1 MTATRVPFVP
11 ETFSILRPA
20 MGKLAHEP
28 GKTAATRAN
37 VRYLR
42 RWLREILPGCANAT
56 PVHFAVLRTEH
67 EGDRLKAVTQ
77 AVLPAQGSTPIP
89 LVQGLRYSFLFSK
102 RRGARPQMNQCILV

>member
-1 MTATRVPFVP
+1 VAG
-11 ETFSILRPA
+11 PA

-42 RWLREILPGCANAT
+42 RWLREILPVRASAT
-56 PVHFAVLRTEH
+56 PAHFAVLRTEH

-89 LVQGLRYSFLFSK
+89 LVQGLPYTLLCWK
-102 RRGARPQMNQCILV
+102 RRGASPQMNQCILV

>member
-1 MTATRVPFVP
+1 
-11 ETFSILRPA
+11 

-37 VRYLR
+37 VRCLR
-42 RWLREILPGCANAT
+42 RWLREILLSCANAT

-67 EGDRLKAVTQ
+67 ESDGLKAVTQ

-89 LVQGLRYSFLFSK
+89 LVQGLQYNFFRRYNLFCSK

>member
-1 MTATRVPFVP
+1 MA
-11 ETFSILRPA
+11 RPA
-20 MGKLAHEP
+20 MGKLTHEP

-42 RWLREILPGCANAT
+42 GWLREILPGCANAT

-67 EGDRLKAVTQ
+67 EGDRLKVVTQ
-77 AVLPAQGSTPIP
+77 AVLSAQGSTPIP
-89 LVQGLRYSFLFSK
+89 LVQGLRYNFFWRYNFFCSK